1 MSKTK
6 WPGTAPGFTRDEILA
21 CALGLADEC
30 GIEAVSARKL
40 AAALGCAP
48 MTLYTYFS
56 GIGEIRAGVVA
67 LAFREVDADP
77 VPGERWDDTLRRT
90 MGSIRAMYL
99 RHRYADLYKVETS
112 GYAGALAEH
121 TARIYGLHEAQGIPA
136 PVLKR
141 AWCVIDAFLGGFIP
155 AELAELNARPTH
167 PDPEGRAWMQ
177 TAEGAYTEESFTSG
191 VEIIV
196 AGICSI
202 AAPDPCEWR
211 TPLLP

>member
-1 MSKTK
+1 MAERAKR
-6 WPGTAPGFTRDEILA
+6 PGAAPGFTRDDILV
-21 CALGLADEC
+21 CALRLADEG

-56 GIGEIRAGVVA
+56 GINEIHAGVVA

-90 MGSIRAMYL
+90 MGSIRAMHL
-99 RHRYADLYKVETS
+99 RHRHADLYKVETG
-112 GYAGALAEH
+112 GYSGALAEH

-136 PVLKR
+136 SVLSR

-155 AELAELNARPTH
+155 AELAELNANVVH
-167 PDPEGRAWMQ
+167 PDPEGRTWMQ
-177 TAEGAYTEESFTSG
+177 TAETAYTEESFKSG

-196 AGICSI
+196 AGIRAL

-211 TPLLP
+211 TPVE